1 MRLYRTHHHNIEILE
16 KVTIKQ
22 LGTEITLDE
31 AVSFIKLI
39 KMYGYAYKDNDII
52 FDIDYNLDYFG
63 VSAISEMRKQILR
76 DETIDLLLKSP
87 IS

>member
-22 LGTEITLDE
+22 LGTELTLDE
-31 AVSFIKLI
+31 TVSFIKLI
-39 KMYGYAYKDNDII
+39 EMYGYAYKGNDII

-63 VSAISEMRKQILR
+63 VSAISNMRKQILR
-76 DETIDLLLKSP
+76 DELINSIIDETI
-87 IS
+87 

>member
-31 AVSFIKLI
+31 AVKTILNKGNAFGYSEFFLNFIRTNI
-39 KMYGYAYKDNDII
+39 NDII
-52 FDIDYNLDYFG
+52 
-63 VSAISEMRKQILR
+63 K
-76 DETIDLLLKSP
+76 
-87 IS
+87 